1 VGVGTVGSV
10 GTYTYLYIHLLNTS
24 KFYFNKFTS
33 FGLSRFRTSR
43 LICTFVSLLSISIG
57 INIKNMIHKK
67 TRTFIPADLE
77 IKWENLEPLYKDLV
91 NRPINSVE
99 DLEHWL
105 HERSELEA
113 ALEEDFAWRYI
124 RMTCDTNN
132 EGLLQAFQYF
142 ATDIEPQTASY
153 SNELNKK
160 LVASEYLD
168 KLDNAKYYVYLRGV
182 KKSLELFRESNIP
195 VQTQIQVEQQKYQ
208 SISGAM
214 SVHIGDKEYTLEQ
227 ASVFLKDTDRSKRQE
242 VWEKITARRLQE
254 KDKLDELFDHLRTLR
269 HQVAV
274 NAGFDNFRDYMF
286 QALGRFDYTPQDCY
300 AFHEAIETEIV
311 PILREHA
318 HQRKEALG
326 VSELRPWDMDV
337 NTSGKPALKPFNS
350 GEELIEKTIQCF
362 SNINRYLGE
371 RLEIMKDNNLFDVE
385 SRKGKAPG
393 GYNYPLSETGAP
405 FIFMNSANTFRD
417 LTTMVHEGGHAVHT
431 FLTADLELNDFK
443 HCPSEVAELAS
454 MSMELISMDN
464 WNVFFD
470 NEEDLKRAK
479 RDQLVD
485 VLKTLPWV
493 AVVDQFQHWIY
504 TNPNHTA
511 QQRTEAWVQI
521 YEPFGAGFADWSGL
535 EVAEANLWQKQLHIF
550 EIPFYYIEYGM
561 AQLGAIAVWKNYKE
575 NPEKALQQYL
585 DALKLGYTMT
595 IKEIYETAGIKFDFS
610 AGYVKELAA
619 FVKAEIEKL

>member
-1 VGVGTVGSV
+1 
-10 GTYTYLYIHLLNTS
+10 
-24 KFYFNKFTS
+24 
-33 FGLSRFRTSR
+33 
-43 LICTFVSLLSISIG
+43 
-57 INIKNMIHKK
+57 MIHKK
-67 TRTFIPADLE
+67 TRTYIPADLE
-77 IKWENLEPLYKDLV
+77 IKWETLEPLYKDLV
-91 NRPINSVE
+91 DRPINSVE
-99 DLEHWL
+99 GLEHWL
-105 HERSELEA
+105 HNRSELEA

-132 EGLLQAFQYF
+132 QELLQNFQYF
-142 ATDIEPQTASY
+142 AIEIEPKIAPY

-160 LVASEYLD
+160 LVASEWLD
-168 KLDNAKYYVYLRGV
+168 KLDNDKYFVYLRGV
-182 KKSLELFRESNIP
+182 KKSLELFREENIP
-195 VQTQIQVEQQKYQ
+195 IQTEIQVEQQKYQ
-208 SISGAM
+208 QISGSL
-214 SVHIGDKEYTLEQ
+214 SVHIGDQEYTLEQ
-227 ASVFLKDTDRSKRQE
+227 ASVFLKDTDRVKRHE
-242 VWEKITARRLQE
+242 VWDKITARRLQE
-254 KDKLDELFDHLRTLR
+254 KDKLNELFDHLRKLR
-269 HQVAV
+269 HKVAL
-274 NAGFDNFRDYMF
+274 NAGFENFRDYMF

-300 AFHEAIETEIV
+300 AFHEAIEKEVV
-311 PILREHA
+311 PILREQA
-318 HQRKEALG
+318 EQRKQALG

-337 NTSGKPALKPFNS
+337 NISGKPALKPFNS
-350 GEELIEKTIQCF
+350 GAELIEKSIQCF
-362 SNINRYLGE
+362 RNINSYLGE

-470 NEEDLKRAK
+470 KEEDLKRAK

-504 TNPNHTA
+504 TNPDHTDA
-511 QQRTEAWVQI
+511 ERYEAWLKI
-521 YEPFGAGFADWSGL
+521 YEPFGAGFADWNGL
-535 EVAEANLWQKQLHIF
+535 EEAEANLWQKQLHIF
-550 EIPFYYIEYGM
+550 EIPFYYIEYGF

-585 DALKLGYTMT
+585 SALKLGYTKT
-595 IKEIYETAGIKFDFS
+595 IREIYETAGIKFDFS